1 MFSML
6 VEFFNYSE
14 SSLATLKSTTLN
26 PGNGLKAWGSASS
39 LASCS
44 IAFFGIRELGQP
56 AYCKMGTK
64 RPRSINLEKAETI
77 NVGVIV
83 KDGAIRL
90 EKKIISLEEKV
101 DDMVRRMAYMD
112 SKIDRLFDLIN
123 SLIEAKHSKEDP
135 ESREKTGAAA
145 KKFRHNFEFD
155 ASLSGMGGM
164 GRKKSPE
171 VHIVLS
177 DSSEEVS
184 SKRMSS
190 KNDTKSPLKSK
201 GVEDD
206 FSKEEKNVL
215 KYIFDVNHSPDEK
228 IVEMSGEFGERTRL
242 TELQTSNW
250 LSAEILNL
258 YACMLRW
265 DNRNDASKLSAENW
279 FMPTYVSQYITRKK
293 TIHLQTIPF
302 LYYYRAFHERKNGCD
317 AGRIYRYFLRE
328 DKYGGDIKKCEK
340 IFIPMNPGD
349 HWYLCVVDIIRQEV
363 LILDSLMPKNCSKRI
378 SSAKVVLKY
387 FHEALE
393 IGCGTT
399 YSVNISKF
407 PTKIAQW
414 APQQKNLYDCGLFT
428 IRFMQLYDELRVG
441 MHFSIENSHLER
453 RKIAIEIFYHEANEA
468 KEEILRKIA
477 HSSKDMD
484 YICVTIIELTFIFFY
499 VPVTYALLAFGA
511 QFILERKTENN
522 GYRAAVVAVQG
533 VSAAM
538 ASGASVLVTMPLD
551 TIKTRLQVLDG
562 GEPCGGKGKS
572 MTVMQTVRDLVKEG
586 GLRACYRGLSP
597 RWASMSMSATTMITT
612 YEFLKRLSTKSSER
626 FTAIKCVCMSL
637 KLPQFICTACV
648 FLALVFSNGLGSL
661 LSSAFV

>member
-1 MFSML
+1 ITARW
-6 VEFFNYSE
+6 E
-14 SSLATLKSTTLN
+14 
-26 PGNGLKAWGSASS
+26 
-39 LASCS
+39 
-44 IAFFGIRELGQP
+44 R
-56 AYCKMGTK
+56 K
-64 RPRSINLEKAETI
+64 RLE
-77 NVGVIV
+77 VGVIV
-83 KDGAIRL
+83 EDGALRL
-90 EKKIISLEEKV
+90 EKKMISLEEKV

-135 ESREKTGAAA
+135 ESREKSGAAA

-164 GRKKSPE
+164 GRKKSPD

-201 GVEDD
+201 GVEED

-215 KYIFDVNHSPDEK
+215 KYIFDVNHSPE
-228 IVEMSGEFGERTRL
+228 TRL

-258 YACMLRW
+258 YACTLRW

-279 FMPTYVSQYITRKK
+279 FMPTYVSQYIT
-293 TIHLQTIPF
+293 
-302 LYYYRAFHERKNGCD
+302 ERKNGCD
-317 AGRIYRYFLRE
+317 AGCIYRYFLRE

-340 IFIPMNPGD
+340 IFIPINPGG

-363 LILDSLMPKNCSKRI
+363 LILDSLRPKNCRERI

-414 APQQKNLYDCGLFT
+414 VPQQKNLYDCGLFT
-428 IRFMQLYDELRVG
+428 IRFMQLYDELRAG

-453 RKIAIEIFYHEANEA
+453 RKMAIEIFYHEANEA

-477 HSSKDMD
+477 HSS
-484 YICVTIIELTFIFFY
+484 
-499 VPVTYALLAFGA
+499 PLLQLLNVHRQLG
-511 QFILERKTENN
+511 LLLL
-522 GYRAAVVAVQG
+522 
-533 VSAAM
+533 
-538 ASGASVLVTMPLD
+538 LV
-551 TIKTRLQVLDG
+551 
-562 GEPCGGKGKS
+562 
-572 MTVMQTVRDLVKEG
+572 
-586 GLRACYRGLSP
+586 
-597 RWASMSMSATTMITT
+597 
-612 YEFLKRLSTKSSER
+612 
-626 FTAIKCVCMSL
+626 
-637 KLPQFICTACV
+637 
-648 FLALVFSNGLGSL
+648 
-661 LSSAFV
+661 

>member
-6 VEFFNYSE
+6 VEFFNYPE
-14 SSLATLKSTTLN
+14 SSLATLNSTTLN
-26 PGNGLKAWGSASS
+26 SRNGLKAWGSASW
-39 LASCS
+39 LASCL
-44 IAFFGIRELGQP
+44 IAFFSIRELGQP
-56 AYCKMGTK
+56 NYCKMGTK

-77 NVGVIV
+77 NVGVIIE
-83 KDGAIRL
+83 DGALRL
-90 EKKIISLEEKV
+90 EKKMISLEEKV

-135 ESREKTGAAA
+135 ESREK
-145 KKFRHNFEFD
+145 
-155 ASLSGMGGM
+155 S
-164 GRKKSPE
+164 
-171 VHIVLS
+171 VLS

-201 GVEDD
+201 GVEED

-265 DNRNDASKLSAENW
+265 DNRNDASKLSTENW
-279 FMPTYVSQYITRKK
+279 FMPTYVSQYIT
-293 TIHLQTIPF
+293 
-302 LYYYRAFHERKNGCD
+302 ERKNGCD
-317 AGRIYRYFLRE
+317 AGCICRYFLRE

-340 IFIPMNPGD
+340 IFIPINPGG
-349 HWYLCVVDIIRQEV
+349 HWYLCVVDIIRHEV
-363 LILDSLMPKNCSKRI
+363 LILDSLRPKNCSERI

-428 IRFMQLYDELRVG
+428 IRFRQLYDELRAG

-453 RKIAIEIFYHEANEA
+453 RKMAVEIFYHEANEA

-477 HSSKDMD
+477 HSSPLLQLLNVHRQLGLLLLLVG
-484 YICVTIIELTFIFFY
+484 YIQNMLCF
-499 VPVTYALLAFGA
+499 
-511 QFILERKTENN
+511 KTDLI
-522 GYRAAVVAVQG
+522 
-533 VSAAM
+533 
-538 ASGASVLVTMPLD
+538 ASGYTD
-551 TIKTRLQVLDG
+551 
-562 GEPCGGKGKS
+562 
-572 MTVMQTVRDLVKEG
+572 
-586 GLRACYRGLSP
+586 
-597 RWASMSMSATTMITT
+597 
-612 YEFLKRLSTKSSER
+612 F
-626 FTAIKCVCMSL
+626 KCARYHNL
-637 KLPQFICTACV
+637 KL
-648 FLALVFSNGLGSL
+648 
-661 LSSAFV
+661 

>member
-1 MFSML
+1 
-6 VEFFNYSE
+6 
-14 SSLATLKSTTLN
+14 
-26 PGNGLKAWGSASS
+26 
-39 LASCS
+39 
-44 IAFFGIRELGQP
+44 
-56 AYCKMGTK
+56 MGTK

-83 KDGAIRL
+83 EDGAIRL

-101 DDMVRRMAYMD
+101 DDMVRRMAYVD
-112 SKIDRLFDLIN
+112 SKIDRLFELIN

-135 ESREKTGAAA
+135 ESREKTGAGA
-145 KKFRHNFEFD
+145 KKFRHNFELD
-155 ASLSGMGGM
+155 ASPSGMGGM

-184 SKRMSS
+184 SKRMSP

-201 GVEDD
+201 GVEED

-279 FMPTYVSQYITRKK
+279 FMPTYVSQYIT
-293 TIHLQTIPF
+293 
-302 LYYYRAFHERKNGCD
+302 EMKNGCD

-328 DKYGGDIKKCEK
+328 DKYGGDIKICEK
-340 IFIPMNPGD
+340 IFIPSNPGG
-349 HWYLCVVDIIRQEV
+349 HWYLCVVYIIRQEV
-363 LILDSLMPKNCSKRI
+363 LILDSLRPKNCSKRI
-378 SSAKVVLKY
+378 SSVKVVLKY

-393 IGCGTT
+393 IGCGST
-399 YSVNISKF
+399 YRVNISKF

-428 IRFMQLYDELRVG
+428 IRFMQLYDELRAG
-441 MHFSIENSHLER
+441 MHFSIKNSHLEK

-477 HSSKDMD
+477 HSSKDEVLVWSSCSVVL
-484 YICVTIIELTFIFFY
+484 ISSSVTIMGYKPTEQLNNRHSI
-499 VPVTYALLAFGA
+499 GC
-511 QFILERKTENN
+511 RKTENN

-538 ASGASVLVTMPLD
+538 VSGASVLVTMPLD
-551 TIKTRLQVLDG
+551 TIKTRLQVLDR

-572 MTVMQTVRDLVKEG
+572 MTVMQTVGDLVREG
-586 GLRACYRGLSP
+586 GLGARYRGLWP

-626 FTAIKCVCMSL
+626 FTAINCVCMSL
-637 KLPQFICTACV
+637 KLSQFICTACV
-648 FLALVFSNGLGSL
+648 FLALVFLSGLGSL